1 MNSEMRKNVFS
12 CYVATVDEEIII
24 LKKRISDELKK
35 IDDDAS
41 SRQGKSDV
49 GDVGEMCNYQ
59 NITRAVVRCLNEQ
72 IQNLVELKQT
82 LKNGLEASGNTVD
95 VWSIV
100 SVEYFKGEEKIEKTF
115 FIVPALPGKTV
126 YKDEK
131 YSICSLSFD
140 TKLAKSLIGNKK
152 DDLISSNFNGA
163 ELDGK
168 IIDIF

>member
-1 MNSEMRKNVFS
+1 MNTEMRKNVFS
-12 CYVATVDEEIII
+12 CYVATVDEEIRI

-59 NITRAVVRCLNEQ
+59 NITRAVVGCLNEQ
-72 IQNLVELKQT
+72 IQNLVELKQA
-82 LKNGLEASGNTVD
+82 LKDGLEAPGDTVD
-95 VWSIV
+95 LWSIV
-100 SVEYFKGEEKIEKTF
+100 SVDYFKGEEKIEKTF

-126 YKDEK
+126 YKDEN
-131 YSICSLSFD
+131 YSVCSLSFD

-152 DDLISSNFNGA
+152 GDLISSYFDNA
-163 ELDGK
+163 ENDGK
-168 IIDIF
+168 IVNIF